1 MKKLLLSISIAALA
15 FTAMENASSAPFA
28 GLRAKISGKTKEEV
42 QQADKEKAAAKEAK
56 NNREA
61 DVKAMKTCATDLT
74 QQTLKLI
81 KAFTTCIDK
90 LKETATMKDASPNSA
105 ESANK
110 VLLIRDAATDF
121 LRVLLYC
128 YAGCVN
134 IENALKEKDDSDNQ
148 KSYFK
153 QAMDSRKVIS
163 KIRANLGIDMVS
175 MVELIND
182 NDLEIYNAKKIKEII
197 KKLDGE
203 LRGTGKKNEVGLS
216 TSWESALKKF
226 EDQTITYYSLDKEE
240 ALDFSDDEVA
250 QYPLLDF
257 VTTGNHLENIR
268 QVLSNIFPAFV
279 AFVNDICDNKSNNGS
294 SFIQSVRQALK
305 IKGLQV
311 SSELEYDENEA
322 KAKKSRRQGNNNK
335 YAKKKNLGEGSSQ
348 WGNTEAED
356 AKNYELS
363 EEDEEFFDSERKK
376 SAKARGSEAEKRS
389 NKGKVKK
396 TEEDEDLAESKKTAS
411 KKKSRDAEDV
421 ENEELSEEEEEFF
434 DSERKKSAAKRK
446 AKEDSAKK
454 ASKGKPFEAEDR
466 SQLDDED
473 EPLPEDD
480 EDDEDQKKTKKVTK
494 KDVQKMDEA
503 LRAADKRRQA
513 TQSKGGG
520 KAPAV
525 KGQWRAAASEA

>member
-15 FTAMENASSAPFA
+15 FTAMEDVSAGIFTTKSPEQKA
-28 GLRAKISGKTKEEV
+28 QEKKDKEEK
-42 QQADKEKAAAKEAK
+42 QA
-56 NNREA
+56 REA
-61 DVKAMKTCATDLT
+61 DVKAMKTCAADLT
-74 QQTLKLI
+74 QQTK
-81 KAFTTCIDK
+81 KVKEAFDNFSKTLGDK
-90 LKETATMKDASPNSA
+90 IPGSKDASEKTP
-105 ESANK
+105 ESLRK
-110 VLLIRDAATDF
+110 VMNLQKMAVYVDMMVSDCLI
-121 LRVLLYC
+121 
-128 YAGCVN
+128 GCMNV
-134 IENALKEKDDSDNQ
+134 ERGLNAKDDSARD
-148 KSYFK
+148 SYFK
-153 QAMDSRKVIS
+153 QANN
-163 KIRANLGIDMVS
+163 IRGSIKNGRTVLGISIVNSIEEIIADS
-175 MVELIND
+175 
-182 NDLEIYNAKKIKEII
+182 LEIFNDKECLKAIN
-197 KKLDGE
+197 KLDGE
-203 LRGTGKKNEVGLS
+203 LRGTGKKNEVGAS
-216 TSWESALKKF
+216 TSWKIALEKF
-226 EDQTITYYSLDKEE
+226 EDQALKYHNLNRDDALDMSDEE
-240 ALDFSDDEVA
+240 ADE
-250 QYPLLDF
+250 YPLYAFATND
-257 VTTGNHLENIR
+257 LEYIR
-268 QVLSNIFPAFV
+268 KILSDVLPAFV
-279 AFVNDICDNKSNNGS
+279 AFASDLCNGKQNNGS